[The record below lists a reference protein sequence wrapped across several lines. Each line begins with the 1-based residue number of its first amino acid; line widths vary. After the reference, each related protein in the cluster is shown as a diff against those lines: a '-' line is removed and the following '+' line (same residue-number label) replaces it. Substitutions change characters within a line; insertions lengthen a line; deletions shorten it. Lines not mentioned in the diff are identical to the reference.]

1 MTLGLVDRDPNFL
14 VVDDDDMNREVMR
27 RYLRSLGYVN
37 ISMAENGKQALEKL
51 AKKPFDLVLLDITM
65 PILNGHQVLEIM
77 KREAQYRHIP
87 VVMISALDESERIAS
102 CIEAGADDYITKPF
116 DHIILRARVCACLE
130 RKRLR
135 DQEEYNRQRLET
147 AFKQLEEAY
156 QELERVKNQLEMMNR
171 RDGLTGIANRS
182 YFEETLD
189 REWKVSA
196 RNGEV
201 FSVVMFDIDFFKQ
214 YNDTYGHLAGDEC
227 LRQVA
232 QTAAQNV
239 LRPRDLVARF
249 GGEEFAVILP
259 DTPLEGA
266 LNIAERLRQA
276 ILNLKIPHANSRV
289 ALPEPIV
296 TISLGVASMLASADT
311 SPSEVLAQADKALYL
326 AKSQGRNCVKLVDS

>member
-1 MTLGLVDRDPNFL
+1 MTLGLVDRAPNFL
-14 VVDDDDMNREVMR
+14 VVDDDAMNREVMR
-27 RYLRSLGYVN
+27 RYLRSLGYTNV
-37 ISMAENGKQALEKL
+37 IMAENGKQALERL
-51 AKKPFDLVLLDITM
+51 AEQAFDLVLLDVTM
-65 PILNGHQVLEIM
+65 PILNGHQVLAIM
-77 KREAQYRHIP
+77 KQEAQYRHIP

-102 CIEAGADDYITKPF
+102 CIEVGADDYITKPF

-156 QELERVKNQLEMMNR
+156 QELERVKNQLEMMSR
-171 RDGLTGIANRS
+171 KDGLTGIANRS

-189 REWKVSA
+189 REWKASA

-201 FSVVMFDIDFFKQ
+201 FSLVMFDIDFFKQ

-232 QTAAQNV
+232 QTAAANV
-239 LRPRDLVARF
+239 LRPRDIVARY
-249 GGEEFAVILP
+249 GGEEFAVVLP

-266 LNIAERLRQA
+266 LKVAERLRQA
-276 ILNLKIPHANSRV
+276 TLNLKIPHANSRV
-289 ALPEPIV
+289 ALPEPVV
-296 TISLGVASMLASADT
+296 TISLGVASMVADADIP
-311 SPSEVLAQADKALYL
+311 PSEVVAQADRGLYL
-326 AKSQGRNCVKLVDS
+326 AKSQGRNCVRVADS

>member
-239 LRPRDLVARF
+239 LRPRDFVARF

-266 LNIAERLRQA
+266 RKIAERLRQA

-289 ALPEPIV
+289 ALPGI
-296 TISLGVASMLASADT
+296 L
-311 SPSEVLAQADKALYL
+311 
-326 AKSQGRNCVKLVDS
+326 